1 MRKRKATRYLG
12 FTLTATALCCLSACG
27 SSSSSTPAKD
37 TTATKEETSSSA
49 QNSTAETASEKEAK
63 TADEKITLT
72 FWDENAGEKR
82 TPYYEE
88 LIKRF
93 NDSQDRIVVTYEG
106 IPSSSAKEK

>member
-72 FWDENAGEKR
+72 FWDENAGNIR
-82 TPYYEE
+82 SNQQLCNLVFYHT
-88 LIKRF
+88 L
-93 NDSQDRIVVTYEG
+93 QH
-106 IPSSSAKEK
+106 